1 VNFVQSIGYWEGHGF
16 SRAAT
21 KLQFCRL

>member
-1 VNFVQSIGYWEGHGF
+1 MFEHEREIEHKPEGHGF

-21 KLQFCRL
+21 SL